1 MAIVTTVSK
10 VDDIDGSTGAETV
23 AFGLDGVSYEID
35 LGNKNAQ
42 KLRDALAT
50 YVAHGRKVSGRRV
63 RTPRTGRGRSTTSP
77 DRDQTTVIRAWA
89 RSNGYEVSDRGRLP
103 ATVVA
108 AFEAAH

>member
-10 VDDIDGSTGAETV
+10 VDDIDGSTSAETV
-23 AFGLDGVSYEID
+23 AFGLDGVVYEID
-35 LGNKNAQ
+35 LGTKNAQ

-50 YVAHGRKVSGRRV
+50 YVAHGRKVAGRRV
-63 RTPRTGRGRSTTSP
+63 RAPRAGRGRSAASP
-77 DRDQTTVIRAWA
+77 DREQVAAIRVWA